1 MGKLWHV
8 TWLAGPD
15 HRGDYIV
22 RCLDNEI
29 AIRLCKQRM
38 RATQIGEHAVQWY
51 AVEITEQEGVLV
63 EILDW

>member
-1 MGKLWHV
+1 MKIFRV

-22 RCLDNEI
+22 RCGDEQN

-38 RATQIGEHAVQWY
+38 RAVQIGEHKVQWY
-51 AVEITEQEGVLV
+51 AAELSQDEGVLV